1 MKNKEFEEPR
11 KRNPLKVKLSKWEEE
26 EARMDI
32 ELELKEQETRYREL
46 LKNEIHNYSI
56 GK

>member
-46 LKNEIHNYSI
+46 LKNEIQNYSI

>member
-11 KRNPLKVKLSKWEEE
+11 KRSAVKVKLSKWEEE
-26 EARMDI
+26 EALMDI
-32 ELELKEQETRYREL
+32 ELELQEQETRYREL
-46 LKNEIHNYSI
+46 LKNQIHNHSI